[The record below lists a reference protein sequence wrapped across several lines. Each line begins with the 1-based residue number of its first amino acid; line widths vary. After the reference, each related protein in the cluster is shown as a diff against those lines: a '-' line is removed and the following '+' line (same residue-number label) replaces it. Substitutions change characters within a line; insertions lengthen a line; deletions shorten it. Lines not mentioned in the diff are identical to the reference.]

1 MSKLGEA
8 ASDHENVSGHLMSK
22 LCVAAFG
29 HWNAITNNL
38 GTRYGIPLQNNN
50 LVLI

>member
-8 ASDHENVSGHLMSK
+8 ASGHENTSGHLMSK

-38 GTRYGIPLQNNN
+38 GTRNGNAFTNN
-50 LVLI
+50 LGTI